1 MLVIL
6 GISFLTSFVLALRVV
21 LIAEVLI
28 SGILSSIIFTLAL
41 YTSFLTTSF
50 LLHQLVYLNQQGQV
64 LIYQDLIYLLYF
76 SNCLN

>member
-41 YTSFLTTSF
+41 YISFLTTSF
-50 LLHQLVYLNQQGQV
+50 LLHQLVYLNQQEQV